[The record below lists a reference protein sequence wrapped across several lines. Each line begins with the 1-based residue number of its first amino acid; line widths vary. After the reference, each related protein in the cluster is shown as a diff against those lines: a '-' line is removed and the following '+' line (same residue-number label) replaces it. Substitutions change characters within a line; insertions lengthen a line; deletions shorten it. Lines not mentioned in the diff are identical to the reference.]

1 VADDFTERYG
11 DLING
16 SYDCVDRVVLN
27 AFFSIGHNPGGFRSW
42 WRRLHGGSDDQ
53 LDDAHLMRMA
63 GRFARRVKA
72 WAAANGVP
80 VIFCTAG
87 ERKHLIA
94 EQYLEENSVSPG
106 VFLVLAAKAPATV
119 WKVHRSARGA
129 ITRLEKKREH
139 VCHYSF
145 HIMDPVFGHLVIKM
159 SGHPPFGAQ
168 VILNG
173 HEYVAVAAQAEGIG
187 FTKEGNCLTGIA
199 DPQGLA
205 RVADAWPRD
214 AAIGRLGQVC
224 DGWIY
229 TACLCFG
236 LDLAEQE
243 RSGFRYGYSVYQA
256 EYSRNLLFKSG
267 AQMEVLFDRILDR
280 TRSRL
285 DIPAIRT
292 LFGLKTRPHR
302 TRKAGPPAQEIVLEK
317 PRYGLSWFRISF
329 GRLQLK
335 ACTKGEHVLRF
346 EATMHNAKELR
357 CRRSLDNFDQIIDR
371 LAGMADRFTAAL
383 DCADIGFLPDGVLDE
398 LPLPAQAGASRIAG
412 IDLNKPR
419 IRAALAAALALAP
432 APGGFIVAE
441 HAARVRQITGHHG
454 YTIRQA
460 AYDLRKLRGKQL
472 VDKPGRTRRYH
483 VPPPAARTISAML
496 TLRDHA
502 IAPDPGRS
510 PYGPQ
515 AQDLDRRRP
524 RLRDLARYWPFVA
537 GMRGPSAAA
546 AMGGGG
552 GLAAAVLVLAT
563 FLAAV
568 TIRRS
573 GRLVNRR
580 AADRISVQRAPLRR

>member
-1 VADDFTERYG
+1 VADDFTERYR

-87 ERKHLIA
+87 QRKHLIA
-94 EQYLEENSVSPG
+94 EQYLERNSVAPG
-106 VFLVLAAKAPATV
+106 VFLVLAARAPASV
-119 WKVHRSARGA
+119 WKVHRSARGV

-139 VCHYSF
+139 VYHYSF

-173 HEYVAVAAQAEGIG
+173 HEYVAVAAQGEGIG
-187 FTKEGNCLTGIA
+187 FTKEGNCFTEIA
-199 DPQGLA
+199 DPQRLA

-224 DGWIY
+224 DRWIY
-229 TACLCFG
+229 SACLCFG

-243 RSGFRYGYSVYQA
+243 RSGFRYGYAVYQA

-267 AQMEVLFDRILDR
+267 AQMEVLFDRVLDR

-292 LFGLKTRPHR
+292 IFGLKTRPHR
-302 TRKAGPPAQEIVLEK
+302 TRKDGPPAQEIVIEK

-335 ACTKGEHVLRF
+335 AYTKGEHVLRF
-346 EATMHNAKELR
+346 EATVHNAKELR
-357 CRRSLDNFDQIIDR
+357 CRRSLDNFDQIIAR
-371 LAGMADRFTAAL
+371 LAGMADRFATTL
-383 DCADIGFLPDGVLDE
+383 DCADIGFLPDGLLDQ
-398 LPLPAQAGASRIAG
+398 LPQPAHAGASRIAG
-412 IDLNKPR
+412 VDLNKPR
-419 IRAALAAALALAP
+419 IRAALSAVLALSP
-432 APGGFIVAE
+432 APGGFTVAQ
-441 HAARVRQITGHHG
+441 HAARVRQITGQES
-454 YTIRQA
+454 YTTRQA
-460 AYDLRKLRGKQL
+460 AYDLRKLRGKHL
-472 VDKPGRTRRYH
+472 IDKPGRARRYH
-483 VPPPAARTISAML
+483 VPPDGARVIAALLA
-496 TLRDHA
+496 LRDHV
-502 IAPDPGRS
+502 IAPILAGVRS
-510 PYGPQ
+510 PRMGRKPKNWT
-515 AQDLDRRRP
+515 AVDRDYEN
-524 RLRDLARYWPFVA
+524 LRI
-537 GMRGPSAAA
+537 GMQTLFRHVGIDTLTAAA
-546 AMGGGG
+546 
-552 GLAAAVLVLAT
+552 
-563 FLAAV
+563 
-568 TIRRS
+568 
-573 GRLVNRR
+573 
-580 AADRISVQRAPLRR
+580 

>member
-1 VADDFTERYG
+1 
-11 DLING
+11 
-16 SYDCVDRVVLN
+16 VDRVVLI
-27 AFFSIGHNPGGFRSW
+27 AFFPIGHNPGGFRCW
-42 WRRLHGGSDDQ
+42 WRRLHGSDDQ

-87 ERKHLIA
+87 QRKHLIA

-106 VFLVLAAKAPATV
+106 VFLILAAKAPATV
-119 WKVHRSARGA
+119 WKVHRSARGV

-139 VCHYSF
+139 VYHYSF

-187 FTKEGNCLTGIA
+187 FTKEGNCFTEIA
-199 DPQGLA
+199 DPQRLA

-224 DGWIY
+224 DRWIY

-243 RSGFRYGYSVYQA
+243 RSGFRYGYAVYQA
-256 EYSRNLLFKSG
+256 EYSRNLLFASG
-267 AQMEVLFDRILDR
+267 AQMEALFDRILDR

-302 TRKAGPPAQEIVLEK
+302 TRKDGPPAQEIVIEK

-335 ACTKGEHVLRF
+335 AYTKGEHVLRF
-346 EATMHNAKELR
+346 EATVHNAKELR
-357 CRRSLDNFDQIIDR
+357 CRRSLDNFDQIITM
-371 LAGMADRFTAAL
+371 LAGMASRLATAL
-383 DCADIGFLPDGVLDE
+383 DCADTGFLPDGVLDE
-398 LPLPAQAGASRIAG
+398 LPLPAQAGTRRIAG

-419 IRAALAAALALAP
+419 IRAALAAALTLAP
-432 APGGFIVAE
+432 APGGFTAAE
-441 HAARVRQITGHHG
+441 FTAQVRHHTRNDR
-454 YTIRQA
+454 YTTRQA
-460 AYDLRKLRGKQL
+460 SYDLRKLRGKQL
-472 VDKPGRTRRYH
+472 IDKPGRTRRYR
-483 VPPPAARTISAML
+483 VPPRAARTIAAL
-496 TLRDHA
+496 LALRDHV
-502 IAPDPGRS
+502 IAPILAGVRS
-510 PYGPQ
+510 PRMGRKP
-515 AQDLDRRRP
+515 AHWTRVDRDYEA
-524 RLRDLARYWPFVA
+524 L
-537 GMRGPSAAA
+537 
-546 AMGGGG
+546 
-552 GLAAAVLVLAT
+552 
-563 FLAAV
+563 
-568 TIRRS
+568 
-573 GRLVNRR
+573 
-580 AADRISVQRAPLRR
+580 RISMQELFRDVGIETLPAAS